1 MHNSLNSP
9 EDSLNPDQKISN
21 LKDILFGEELD
32 KVFSDIKNTQHDLS
46 LTSSDET
53 FNLKL
58 DQFLLSAFE
67 KQLKNKPEKIIEI
80 FEPILIKML
89 TESAHRQ
96 KKEMS
101 KLLSSYTAESLI
113 LAHDTEPED
122 IKTLS
127 SKIVPLA
134 FQKTSN
140 TDEEEEKIAESL
152 SPHIGKALKR
162 QIHSEKEA
170 IIDVL
175 YPIIGTLISKFI
187 KKAFVDLNQRI
198 NVQVDYANPLNIL
211 KRKLKARISGLS
223 ESEILFQEKLQG
235 KIKSIYLI
243 HKTTGVVISSACH
256 QKSTGEGGDNNL
268 IGGMFTAITSFVND
282 WIEKGQE
289 QADLSEISYGT
300 SKIFFES
307 SGSLI
312 TAVVLDGQLT
322 YYLKASI
329 QKFME
334 TLIQEH
340 HEFIVNFNGDL
351 DTVPQEVKS
360 KIHDTISNNS
370 INENK
375 EKANN
380 KRKSIGLG
388 LILFSLV
395 ILGFYFFK

>member
-1 MHNSLNSP
+1 MHNDLNLIES
-9 EDSLNPDQKISN
+9 SQSPDQKISD
-21 LKDILFGEELD
+21 LKNILFGDELD
-32 KVFSDIKNTQHDLS
+32 KIFLDLRNTKHDLS
-46 LTSSDET
+46 LMSSDEI
-53 FNLKL
+53 FKNKL
-58 DQFLLSAFE
+58 DCFLLLAFE
-67 KQLKNKPEKIIEI
+67 KKLKNEPEKIIEI

-89 TESAHRQ
+89 SQSARKQ
-96 KKEMS
+96 KDEML
-101 KLLSSYTAESLI
+101 KLLSSYTAESLT
-113 LAHDTEPED
+113 LAHDNKPED
-122 IKTLS
+122 FKTLS

-134 FQKTSN
+134 LQKTTN
-140 TDEEEEKIAESL
+140 IEEEKKITDSL

-162 QIHSEKEA
+162 QIHNEKEA

-175 YPIIGTLISKFI
+175 YPIIGALISKFI
-187 KKAFVDLNQRI
+187 KKAFVDLNQKI
-198 NVQVDYANPLNIL
+198 NVQVDHANPLNII
-211 KRKLKARISGLS
+211 KRKIKSKISGLS
-223 ESEILFQEKLQG
+223 ESEILFQERLQG

-256 QKSTGEGGDNNL
+256 KKPSGEDGDSNL
-268 IGGMFTAITSFVND
+268 IGGMFTAITGFVND

-322 YYLKASI
+322 YYLKANI

-351 DTVPQEVKS
+351 ETVPQNLKN
-360 KIHDTISNNS
+360 KIHDTISQNS
-370 INENK
+370 INEKK
-375 EKANN
+375 ENTRSKKNI
-380 KRKSIGLG
+380 RIGFF
-388 LILFSLV
+388 LFSFALLFS
-395 ILGFYFFK
+395 IYFLLK